1 MSTNTGLKTYTGKER
16 NMFLTGLLGQNILYN
31 VTNVLLVSYFLQ
43 NVLYIP
49 AIIVSAIIAIARIWD
64 AFNDP
69 IMGSIVDRTRTK
81 WGKCRPYLIF
91 VPGIVMVI
99 SILCFVNFEYVGQAS
114 DILEGTNLF
123 CVIWAGFTYILWG
136 MSYTAGDIPLWG
148 ITALMTE
155 DEKHKQKLVSLARM
169 AAGVGG
175 GIAMLAL
182 SPCAEMVTEALNGNA
197 RTGYFLTG
205 LVATVIGAALFQ
217 CAGIGTREKIKP
229 SEEKYTVKENF
240 KIMWRNKP
248 FRQIL
253 LSGLLNAPAQLMM
266 IVAIPLVNNYYS
278 SQSGL
283 MSLLYLALLGGGLFI
298 GQFVIM
304 GFVPRLLEK
313 TTKKK
318 LYNGSKIIS
327 VLPQLAIFGL
337 FMAFP
342 HRLAEPLFL
351 IITMLIFAICGIA
364 MGLNSVLQTLMISD
378 AVDYEE
384 YHYGIR
390 PDGVF
395 FSGQT
400 FLVKIGSGF
409 ASIIYGITCEAV
421 HYTGDNIKKLNA
433 FIQDGNVIR
442 DFLDRSAGN
451 FNEEYFGYMAMLFF
465 CISVPPAI
473 GALLS
478 VIPTWKYALDDDEHE
493 RILKELNERRR
504 SKEEKQ

>member
-1 MSTNTGLKTYTGKER
+1 MSNTNLKTYTKKER
-16 NMFLTGLLGQNILYN
+16 NMYLTGLMGQNVLYN

-49 AIIVSAIIAIARIWD
+49 AIIVSVIIAVARVWD

-69 IMGSIVDRTRTK
+69 IMGSLVDKTRTK

-91 VPGIVMVI
+91 VPGIVMII
-99 SILCFVNFEYVGQAS
+99 SILCFVNVEYVGTAG
-114 DILEGTNLF
+114 DILKGTNLV
-123 CVIWAGFTYILWG
+123 CVLWAGFSYILWG

-155 DEKHKQKLVSLARM
+155 DEKDKQKLISLARM
-169 AAGVGG
+169 FAGVGG
-175 GIAMLAL
+175 GVAMLAL
-182 SPCAEMVTEALNGNA
+182 SPCAEMMTSALKGDA
-197 RTGYFLTG
+197 RTGYFLTA
-205 LVATVIGAALFQ
+205 LIATVLGAALFQ
-217 CAGIGTREKIKP
+217 CAGIGTRENIEP
-229 SEEKYTVKENF
+229 SEEKYSVKENF

-253 LSGLLNAPAQLMM
+253 LSGLLNAPSQLMM

-278 SQSGL
+278 SQNGM

-304 GFVPRLLEK
+304 GLVPRMLEK

-318 LYNGSKIIS
+318 LYNGSKIVS
-327 VLPQLAIFGL
+327 VLPQLSL
-337 FMAFP
+337 FFLFLAFP
-342 HRLAEPLFL
+342 HRLAEPVFL
-351 IITMLIFAICGIA
+351 IITMLIFAVCGVA

-409 ASIIYGITCEAV
+409 ASIIYGITCEMV
-421 HYTGDNIKKLNA
+421 NYTGDNIKKLNE
-433 FIQDGNVIR
+433 FIQQGNIIR
-442 DFLDRSAGN
+442 DFLDKSAAN
-451 FNEEYFGYMAMLFF
+451 FNNEYFGYMAMLFF

-478 VIPTWKYALDDDEHE
+478 VIPTWKYALDDDEHKK
-493 RILKELNERRR
+493 ILDELNKRRR
-504 SKEEKQ
+504 DKEETK